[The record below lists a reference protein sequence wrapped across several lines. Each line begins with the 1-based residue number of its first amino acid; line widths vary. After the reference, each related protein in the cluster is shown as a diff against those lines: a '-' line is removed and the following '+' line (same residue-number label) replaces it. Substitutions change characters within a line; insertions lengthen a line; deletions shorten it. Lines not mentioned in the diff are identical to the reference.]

1 MDEQRLPFPI
11 HGTRLSGDGDPARG
25 VGEAARL
32 LYFVNLIAETANVPV
47 FQLSRQTPY
56 GAVTASVHGPLAFKS
71 VRADEE
77 PEEAQEEPVQGVNRL
92 VWLPEGFVITPR
104 TAGAPD
110 GFGMPP
116 TPDGKGTPGGPLK
129 QVVINRFKDNQ
140 YPDAVYRW
148 AVATAAASPD
158 ATDDEIAAVAQA
170 TPGGTVFAA
179 NLFFMGW
186 EMGQGEFGIGIT
198 VGDGDEAQFRP
209 QFSQRWVPN
218 YREPESGSWHC
229 HRPQLELSQVPLEA
243 LAHQEVNLVRE
254 QVAMPALG
262 RPLRGRGGELSQNI
276 AYQIRTSGVFEH
288 DSPLFADGHRSFS
301 ARSLE
306 RSAFAGD
313 AGENLNLRAP
323 ARLDAE
329 AVYGAIDGWVNSP
342 GHYDNMTY
350 DWADSGARYAW
361 VDSAFAAAGN
371 AVQPPTTG
379 VVGVQIFHAADAAVD
394 AAPGSHIDRPPV
406 GVSGEQDMF
415 VPAYPQAAPSQ
426 ENFWPVIT
434 YRGRTLYVTED
445 EVNVHSFRVLSGTT
459 LVEDGAETKLR
470 IIALLRPQG
479 ADGPVYVV
487 VYEGAVHD
495 FLKTKQEVSRYQ
507 LPTSDVSMV
516 ARPQWSASGSKA
528 IFCYTRVARVPNG
541 RVNTS
546 DWTADGLAS
555 NVFGQTVHFV
565 EFRGG
570 SFYTLYDEH
579 LTITPLAFG
588 VKHYSQECK
597 GTCRLLAAYQ
607 GETPVYATVE
617 FDGTSSQNLAVE
629 GPTYNKSIKGVIHFP
644 GGRSLT
650 YVDIQIS
657 SDDAPEGWAIAHGFV
672 RHLLPFDIMDPDGVA
687 YVQYDLPAQDTDWL
701 TASLMIRGTRVKFAQ
716 DPLRRKAPG
725 IHGVRLNDPAASVG
739 AHITTLSAHRGIAN
753 AASFTTHFRYSF
765 APSVP
770 YHAVVVS
777 YSNET
782 APRPMPSGPDPAIY
796 GNMEYVLSGPVILA
810 KGRYDMTEQYERVE
824 EFQYCRYKDAWI
836 YAGRIETTLGPV
848 GTVDEFVGGV
858 LTHIPAGAWVG
869 DDQYYCHSSLDLKA
883 ITGLPD
889 LKDNI
894 LPIGVL

>member
-11 HGTRLSGDGDPARG
+11 AGTRTSGDGDPALGRG
-25 VGEAARL
+25 DAARL
-32 LYFVNLIAETANVPV
+32 LYLVNLIADTAGVPV
-47 FQLSRQTPY
+47 YGLTRQTPY
-56 GAVTASVHGPLAFKS
+56 GMVTASVHGPLAFKS
-71 VRADEE
+71 IRADEE
-77 PEEAQEEPVQGVNRL
+77 EPEAEELPVGPARL

-104 TAGAPD
+104 TPGAPD

-116 TPDGKGTPGGPLK
+116 TPDGRGTPGGPLR
-129 QVVINRFKDNQ
+129 QVIINRFKDNQ
-140 YPDAVYRW
+140 YPDAVYR
-148 AVATAAASPD
+148 AA
-158 ATDDEIAAVAQA
+158 
-170 TPGGTVFAA
+170 GGAEGGVVFAA
-179 NLFFMGW
+179 NLFFMDW

-229 HRPQLELSQVPLEA
+229 HRPQLEPSQVPLEA
-243 LAHQEVNLVRE
+243 LARQEVNLVRE

-262 RPLRGRGGELSQNI
+262 RPLRGRGGELSQGI
-276 AYQIRTSGVFEH
+276 AYQIRISGVFEH

-323 ARLDAE
+323 AQLDAE

-342 GHYDNMTY
+342 EHYDNMTY
-350 DWADSGARYAW
+350 DWADSGDRYAW
-361 VDSAFAAAGN
+361 VDSAFTAAGK
-371 AVQPPTTG
+371 AVTAPGLSG
-379 VVGVQIFHAADAAVD
+379 VVGVQIFHAADSAVD
-394 AAPGSHIDRPPV
+394 AAPGVHGDRPPV
-406 GVSGEQDMF
+406 GVSGNQDMF
-415 VPAYPQAAPSQ
+415 VPVYPQSEPSS
-426 ENFWPVIT
+426 NTFRPVVT
-434 YRGRTLYVTED
+434 YRGRTLYVTD
-445 EVNVHSFRVLSGTT
+445 ADVNVDSFRVLSGTT
-459 LVEDGAETKLR
+459 SVDGGAETKLR
-470 IIALLRPQG
+470 IIVLLRPQG
-479 ADGPVYVV
+479 AAGPVYVV
-487 VYEGAVHD
+487 VYEGAVHN
-495 FLKTKQEVSRYQ
+495 FLNTREEVARYQ
-507 LPTSDVSMV
+507 LPTADVSLI
-516 ARPQWSASGSKA
+516 ARPQWSASGAKA

-541 RVNTS
+541 RVNTF

-570 SFYTLYDEH
+570 SFYTLYDEQ

-588 VKHYSQECK
+588 QRHYSQECK
-597 GTCRLLAAYQ
+597 GTCKLLAAYQ

-617 FDGTSSQNLAVE
+617 FDGSSSQNFSIE
-629 GPTYNKSIKGVIHFP
+629 GDTYGKRIKGVVHFP
-644 GGRSLT
+644 GGESLT
-650 YVDIQIS
+650 YVDIQINS
-657 SDDAPEGWAIAHGFV
+657 EGAPQGWAVAHGFV
-672 RHLLPFDIMDPDGVA
+672 RHLLPFDITEPEGVA
-687 YVQYDLPAQDTDWL
+687 YVQYDLPATNEDWL
-701 TASLMIRGTRVKFAQ
+701 TASLIIRGTRVKFSQ
-716 DPLRRKAPG
+716 DPLQRGAAG
-725 IHGVRLNDPAASVG
+725 LHGVRLNDSGLSVG

-796 GNMEYVLSGPVILA
+796 GDMEYVLSGPVILA
-810 KGRYDMTEQYERVE
+810 KGRYDLTEQYERLE

-858 LTHIPAGAWVG
+858 LTPIPVGAWVG